1 MPVVDPAITAVLKA
15 EHLSEETRR
24 VYSSKLAIIAQAAG
38 GRPLLKLLTQHA
50 DKVVKYITEQYSEV
64 ASQKNM
70 IVSVMAVYRL
80 LDLKTKAQVS
90 YDLYLKLFDKLKA
103 ILRERSKTNL
113 PSQRQAA
120 GFVTH
125 EELQQVRK
133 RLPVGSKERLLLSF
147 YGGCIPPVRND
158 LHAAFIHLLKCN
170 EGEARAAF
178 LYLGLQSSDVSLP
191 RAPTV
196 DSSALLGSA
205 Q

>member
-15 EHLSEETRR
+15 EHLSEETRT

-90 YDLYLKLFDKLKA
+90 YDLYLKLFDKLK
-103 ILRERSKTNL
+103 
-113 PSQRQAA
+113 
-120 GFVTH
+120 V
-125 EELQQVRK
+125 
-133 RLPVGSKERLLLSF
+133 
-147 YGGCIPPVRND
+147 Y
-158 LHAAFIHLLKCN
+158 
-170 EGEARAAF
+170 
-178 LYLGLQSSDVSLP
+178 
-191 RAPTV
+191 
-196 DSSALLGSA
+196 
-205 Q
+205 